1 MKKIKI
7 IKNNKTKVVTGA
19 YLSRKNRGKKEGCI
33 ISTMNWYLRNG

>member
-19 YLSRKNRGKKEGCI
+19 YLSRKNRGKKEGYI